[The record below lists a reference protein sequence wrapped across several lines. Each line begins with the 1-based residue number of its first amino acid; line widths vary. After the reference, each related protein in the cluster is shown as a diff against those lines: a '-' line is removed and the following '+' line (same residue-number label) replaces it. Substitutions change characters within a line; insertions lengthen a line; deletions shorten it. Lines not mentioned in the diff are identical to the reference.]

1 MTTQNSQH
9 FFRSFLTQ
17 VRPHQQLLLKH
28 QVYENLTTLS
38 ALRTFMQMH
47 VFAVWDN
54 MMLLK
59 TLQQRLTCVTIP
71 WLPAPDPIAAR
82 LINEIILDEE
92 TESFGDGEYLS
103 HVEFYLKA
111 MADLG
116 APTQPIEHLIELLR
130 GGMELEMALIRVAIA
145 PGASAFVLTTWQ
157 ICQGSTA
164 GIAAAFLSGREEIS
178 PPMFAHLLK
187 RLDELEPVPI
197 APDSAWCSDRLRS
210 YCQHHVGLDE
220 AQHIPIA
227 KKLLYRVCG
236 QNPEAWQQAMTAA
249 TTTLVARQQLW
260 DGILAAIEPIKSVNR
275 ASSDCAGTRS
285 PLLLVNEAQGDETQ

>member
-1 MTTQNSQH
+1 MTKQDTQH
-9 FFRSFLTQ
+9 FFRPFLTQ

-28 QVYENLTTLS
+28 QVYEKLTTPS

-59 TLQQRLTCVTIP
+59 TLQQRLTCVKIP
-71 WLPAPDPIAAR
+71 WLPVPDPIAAR

-111 MADLG
+111 MGDLG
-116 APTQPIEHLIELLR
+116 APTQPIEQLMDLLR
-130 GGMELEMALIRVAIA
+130 GGMGLETALMSVAIA
-145 PGASAFVLTTWQ
+145 PSASAFVLTTWQ

-187 RLDELEPVPI
+187 RLDGVEQSLI

-210 YCQHHVGLDE
+210 YCLHHVGLDE

-236 QNPEAWQQAMTAA
+236 QNAAAWQQATTAA

-260 DGILAAIEPIKSVNR
+260 DGILAAIGSIESVDH
-275 ASSDCAGTRS
+275 A
-285 PLLLVNEAQGDETQ
+285 V

>member
-1 MTTQNSQH
+1 MTIPDSQY
-9 FFRSFLTQ
+9 FFRPFLTQ

-28 QVYENLTTLS
+28 QVYEKLTTPS
-38 ALRTFMQMH
+38 ALQMFMQMH

-59 TLQQRLTCVTIP
+59 TLQQRLTCVKTP

-103 HVEFYLKA
+103 HVEFYLMA

-116 APTQPIEHLIELLR
+116 APTQPIEQFMDLLR
-130 GGMELEMALIRVAIA
+130 GGMGLETALMSVPIA
-145 PGASAFVLTTWQ
+145 PSASAFVLTTWQ

-187 RLDELEPVPI
+187 RLDGVEQSLI
-197 APDSAWCSDRLRS
+197 SPDSPWCSDRLRS

-236 QNPEAWQQAMTAA
+236 QNAEAWQQATTAA
-249 TTTLVARQQLW
+249 IATLAARQQLW
-260 DGILAAIEPIKSVNR
+260 DGILAAIGPVESVDH
-275 ASSDCAGTRS
+275 A
-285 PLLLVNEAQGDETQ
+285 V